1 METITKIARNDNA
14 VLHSHSGDN
23 SNMLPVDLQN
33 ELAGKYM
40 SFKLANEEYG
50 LEILKV
56 KEIIGLLP
64 ITKLPNTQAHI
75 KGVVNLRGKVIPVLD
90 LRCKFAMMSIE
101 PTDQTVIIVVQFDI
115 GGREFVMGIVV
126 DEVLEVLNIDANQ
139 IEPPPNLGSGSYDTA
154 FILGIGKHLNRV
166 IFLLDIRR
174 ILNED
179 EIEEMQCTSLS
190 PSTTQQSDNI

>member
-1 METITKIARNDNA
+1 LETITEISKNDNSA
-14 VLHSHSGDN
+14 LHSQNGDN
-23 SNMLPVDLQN
+23 SNMLPVDLQDG
-33 ELAGKYM
+33 LAGKYM

-64 ITKLPNTQAHI
+64 ITPVPNTEAHI

-90 LRCKFAMMSIE
+90 LRRKFGMTSIE

-115 GGREFVMGIVV
+115 GGKEFVMGIVV
-126 DEVLEVLNIDANQ
+126 DEVLEVLNIEANQ
-139 IEPPPNLGSGSYDTA
+139 IEPPPNLGSGNYDTT

-166 IFLLDIRR
+166 IFLLDIRK

-179 EIEEMQCTSLS
+179 EIEEMQRTSLS
-190 PSTTQQSDNI
+190 PPTTQ